1 MPLDAICLSA
11 VVGEIRPQLI
21 GSRIEKIQQPSRDQI
36 VLLLRGS
43 RRLLLN
49 AGANQPRI
57 HMTAQ
62 LRDNPAQPPMFC
74 MLLRKYIGGGRIVE
88 VEQAPLERVVTLTID
103 AMDELGEMSRYR
115 LVLECMGRHSNLI
128 LVAPDGHVIDCMR
141 RVDFEM
147 SQQRQ
152 VLPGLYYRLPPAQE
166 KMSPL
171 SVEREDFQRLLSRCP
186 AETQLDRW
194 LLDTFTAISPLVARE
209 IVFCACG
216 STDSRIEEEK
226 GRLWDALHA
235 WQQHV
240 ADGNMTPQLLLK
252 ADKPTDF
259 TYLPVQQYGDYVQ
272 CREEESFSVLLDHF
286 YEGREQAERV
296 RQKGQDL
303 LKTVT
308 NARDRVRRKIA
319 LQEKEYAQTQDR
331 DRLRICG
338 ELITANLYRM
348 ERGASK
354 VTVENYYD
362 PDCPGMEI
370 RLDPRLSP
378 QENAAKYFKQYNKAK
393 TAEKMLTE
401 QLQRGREE
409 LSYLESVLHQLN
421 QAEAEQ
427 DFNDIRA
434 ELTDGGYIRSRGK
447 KQPGFQRASKPREF
461 LSSAGLRILV
471 GRSNKQNDQLTCKTA
486 GPRDI
491 WLHTQKIHGS
501 HVILCTD
508 GAEADERSLHEAAVL
523 AAFYS
528 QGRDGGKVP
537 VDYTPARYVKKPA
550 GAKPGMVIYTAYQT
564 MYVAPDAELVKKLH
578 VK

>member
-1 MPLDAICLSA
+1 MPLDAICLRA
-11 VVGEIRPQLI
+11 VVDEIRPQLA
-21 GSRIEKIQQPSRDQI
+21 GNRIEKIQQPSRDQI
-36 VLLLRGS
+36 VLVQRGN

-62 LRDNPAQPPMFC
+62 LRDNPTQPPMFC
-74 MLLRKYIGGGRIVE
+74 MLLRKYIGNGRIVE

-128 LVAPDGHVIDCMR
+128 LVAPEGHVIDCMR

-152 VLPGLYYRLPPAQE
+152 VLPGLYYRLPPEQE
-166 KMSPL
+166 KLSPL
-171 SVEREDFQRLLSRCP
+171 AIEEEAFGRLLAACP
-186 AETQLDRW
+186 GETQLDRW
-194 LLDTFTAISPLVARE
+194 LLETFTAISPLIARE
-209 IVFCACG
+209 LVFRACG
-216 STDSRIEEEK
+216 STDARVEEER
-226 GRLWDALHA
+226 GRLWEVFSA
-235 WQQHV
+235 WQHSV
-240 ADGNMTPQLLLK
+240 NDGSVTPQLLLRDGK
-252 ADKPTDF
+252 HSDF
-259 TYLPVQQYGDYVQ
+259 TYLAVQQYAQYVT
-272 CREEESFSVLLDHF
+272 CREAESFSALLDGF

-303 LKTVT
+303 LKTAT

-319 LQEKEYAQTQDR
+319 LQEKEYAQTQNR
-331 DRLRICG
+331 DQLRICG
-338 ELITANLYRM
+338 ELLTANFYRM

-354 VTVENYYD
+354 VVVENYYE
-362 PDCPGMEI
+362 PDCPSVEI

-378 QENAAKYFKQYNKAK
+378 QENAARYFKQYNKAK
-393 TAEKMLTE
+393 TAEKILTE
-401 QLQRGREE
+401 QLQKGREE
-409 LSYLESVLHQLN
+409 LAYLESVLQQLG

-447 KQPGFQRASKPREF
+447 KQPGFQRTSKPREF
-461 LSSAGLRILV
+461 RYSAGLRILV
-471 GRSNKQNDQLTCKTA
+471 GRSNRQNDQLTGKMA

-508 GAEADERSLHEAAVL
+508 GAQPDEQSLVEAASL
-523 AAFYS
+523 AAYYS
-528 QGRDGGKVP
+528 QGREGGKVA
-537 VDYTPARYVKKPA
+537 VDYTPVRYVKKPA
-550 GAKPGMVIYTAYQT
+550 GARPGMVIYTTYQT
-564 MYVAPDAELVKKLH
+564 LYAVPDGELVKKLY